1 MTENDLTTLTDWFS
15 DFTSSF
21 FSSDEGHNKNLRLKI
36 EHTHNVRA
44 NITDIG
50 KALSLTEERVMLAEA
65 IALFHDIGRFPQYEQ
80 YRTFEDS
87 KSVNHGLLGSD
98 TLLKEN
104 ILQELPVEERN
115 LIVQA
120 VKFHN
125 VFKIPRLEDENL
137 IFFVKLIRDADKL
150 DILRVF
156 LEYYESPQ
164 EQRASATAFGLPDT
178 PEYSKEIL
186 ERLYNKEKVSYSS
199 LRTLNDFK
207 LMNLSWTYALHYK
220 ASYLLLM
227 EKGYMD
233 RIIEHLPAAE
243 DIERAVD
250 LVRKFARE
258 RIQGTTENDQ

>member
-87 KSVNHGLLGSD
+87 KSVNHGLLGSE
-98 TLLKEN
+98 TLLKEKV
-104 ILQELPVEERN
+104 LQELTGEERH
-115 LIVQA
+115 LIVQS

-156 LEYYESPQ
+156 IEYYESPQ
-164 EQRASATAFGLPDT
+164 EQRASATAFGLPDM

-186 ERLYNKEKVSYSS
+186 ERLYNKEKVSYSM

-220 ASYLLLM
+220 ASYLLLLK
-227 EKGYMD
+227 KGYMD

-243 DIERAVD
+243 EITGVVLSLKKFVD
-250 LVRKFARE
+250 EKLK
-258 RIQGTTENDQ
+258 QGRV